1 MPTGAAR
8 VQVERARHEEERGE
22 AGGAVPEARCMG
34 GARIAA
40 LVLTLYWC
48 LVLVQAAARSLSLCL
63 VCGLSMSHY
72 VYNPL
77 GL

>member
-8 VQVERARHEEERGE
+8 LKVEKESMGRREGKQRG
-22 AGGAVPEARCMG
+22 GRCQRGLLG

-48 LVLVQAAARSLSLCL
+48 LVLVQAAARSLSLSLVVVCL
-63 VCGLSMSHY
+63 CHTMSRLPP
-72 VYNPL
+72 N
-77 GL
+77 G